1 MGIRD
6 RPTSP
11 RSPWQNAYAERQ
23 IGTLRRDCLDHV
35 LIFGVQHL
43 RQILTSYSSYY
54 NKTRTHLRMRRCG
67 GRSSDAESLS
77 PRPFCPACIISM
89 RGYNFRERQGQAAP
103 ELDHVAVAVLPVVE
117 ELEIGADRIERH
129 LIAVGATVEHASA
142 PVTDRL
148 QTEKLVP
155 QPQAAVA
162 FGFLILND
170 ALIRSS
176 T

>member
-1 MGIRD
+1 VRAVGLG
-6 RPTSP
+6 
-11 RSPWQNAYAERQ
+11 Q
-23 IGTLRRDCLDHV
+23 G
-35 LIFGVQHL
+35 
-43 RQILTSYSSYY
+43 
-54 NKTRTHLRMRRCG
+54 
-67 GRSSDAESLS
+67 
-77 PRPFCPACIISM
+77 
-89 RGYNFRERQGQAAP
+89 GQAAL
-103 ELDHVAVAVLPVVE
+103 ELDHVALAVLPVDE

-129 LIAVGATVEHASA
+129 LIAVGATVRHASA

>member
-1 MGIRD
+1 MRGRD
-6 RPTSP
+6 KCRRWLLCHAEYPHDINWDGPNSRWGQGSARIYTVGLGQGGKP
-11 RSPWQNAYAERQ
+11 RARADQVAAA
-23 IGTLRRDCLDHV
+23 
-35 LIFGVQHL
+35 
-43 RQILTSYSSYY
+43 ILT
-54 NKTRTHLRMRRCG
+54 
-67 GRSSDAESLS
+67 
-77 PRPFCPACIISM
+77 
-89 RGYNFRERQGQAAP
+89 
-103 ELDHVAVAVLPVVE
+103 VVE

-129 LIAVGATVEHASA
+129 SIAVGASVEHASA
-142 PVTDRL
+142 SVTDRL